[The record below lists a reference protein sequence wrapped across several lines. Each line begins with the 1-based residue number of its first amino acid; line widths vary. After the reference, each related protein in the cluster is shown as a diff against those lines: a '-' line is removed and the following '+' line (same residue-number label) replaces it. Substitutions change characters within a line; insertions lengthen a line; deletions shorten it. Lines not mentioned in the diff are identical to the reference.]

1 MKKILL
7 VYPGFIVREVP
18 LNLLYISA
26 VLRQAGYDT
35 KVFELTKYLRKSSFF
50 NPLKRI
56 LNDLSDLIDYYQPD
70 SVGFSVMT
78 MGYNLTKE
86 MARLVK
92 HKEIR
97 VIYGGFHPTVSPEE
111 TIAESF
117 VDFICVGEGDHS
129 SVNFFNRYFAG
140 EDYTGVRGI
149 WSKDEKGN
157 ICRNEIDDLIIDL
170 DTIPFPDRDALP
182 SHYYNAELTGAN
194 VLTSRG
200 CPYSC
205 SFCQNRFLKNIYK
218 GRGPFVRYRS
228 TENVLNEIEQLITRY
243 GTSCLYFSDEAFT
256 LNRKKTLDFLS
267 GYKKRFK
274 NLPFMCQT
282 RADLLNEEI
291 MESLKEAGC
300 HQINIGVESGNECIR
315 NRILRKGL
323 SNEQIRN
330 AFSLAKRYGIRTQSF
345 NMIGVPGETR
355 ENIFETIN
363 FNKELEPSR
372 MPCTI
377 FMPFHGTDLGEEYLK
392 NHMTITDAK
401 DCSIY
406 YSQLI
411 IKHEHLSSRQLIG
424 YQGFFDWY
432 ITLPKKWYFLVD
444 FLRIIYQTLVPP
456 VPFKNPALNYFREK
470 IIEMVYQSKR
480 LILKDPVKNR

>member
-1 MKKILL
+1 MAFPNALE
-7 VYPGFIVREVP
+7 G
-18 LNLLYISA
+18 
-26 VLRQAGYDT
+26 G
-35 KVFELTKYLRKSSFF
+35 
-50 NPLKRI
+50 
-56 LNDLSDLIDYYQPD
+56 
-70 SVGFSVMT
+70 VGFSVMT
-78 MGYNLTKE
+78 IGYNLTKE
-86 MARLVK
+86 LACMVK
-92 HKEIR
+92 DKGIK
-97 VIYGGFHPTVSPEE
+97 VIFGGFHPTISPEE

-117 VDFICVGEGDHS
+117 VDFICVGEGDNS

-149 WSKDEKGN
+149 WSKDEKSN
-157 ICRNEIDDLIIDL
+157 IYRNEIDDLIIDL

-218 GRGPFVRYRS
+218 GRGAFVRYRS
-228 TENVLNEIEQLITRY
+228 TENVLDEIEQLITKY

-256 LNRKKTLDFLS
+256 LNRKRTLDFLS
-267 GYKKRFK
+267 GYRKRFK

-300 HQINIGVESGNECIR
+300 HQINIGVESGNEYIR
-315 NRILRKGL
+315 NRILRKEL
-323 SNEQIRN
+323 SDEQIKT
-330 AFSLAKRYGIRTQSF
+330 AFSLARKYDIKTQSF
-345 NMIGVPGETR
+345 NMLGIPGETK
-355 ENIFETIN
+355 ENIWETISL
-363 FNKELEPSR
+363 NKELRPSR

-377 FMPFHGTDLGEEYLK
+377 FMPFHGTELGEECLE
-392 NHMTITDAK
+392 NGMIIADVK

-406 YSQLI
+406 YSQLT
-411 IKHEHLSSRQLIG
+411 IKHDNLSPRQLIG

-432 ITLPKKWYFLVD
+432 VALPRRVHLLVD
-444 FLRIIYQTLVPP
+444 LLRIIYQLLVSPMP
-456 VPFKNPALNYFREK
+456 YKNPLLNYFRDRT
-470 IIEMVYQSKR
+470 IEFVYQSKR
-480 LILKDPVKNR
+480 FILANRLSGVMATRSILLH